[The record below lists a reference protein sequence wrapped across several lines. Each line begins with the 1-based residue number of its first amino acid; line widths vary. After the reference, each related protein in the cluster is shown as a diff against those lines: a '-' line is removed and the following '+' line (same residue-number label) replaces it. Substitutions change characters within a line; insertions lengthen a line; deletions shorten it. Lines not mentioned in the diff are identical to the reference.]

1 MNESY
6 CYISAL
12 SITEHS
18 KSSCLAQF
26 FPVSCANVLLNKQG
40 FVSRSLI
47 EVILL
52 MISFKAVGF
61 FTDSSTAKAPAFLFR
76 GE

>member
-1 MNESY
+1 
-6 CYISAL
+6 
-12 SITEHS
+12 
-18 KSSCLAQF
+18 
-26 FPVSCANVLLNKQG
+26 LNKQG

-61 FTDSSTAKAPAFLFR
+61 FADSSAAKAPAFLFR

>member
-1 MNESY
+1 MSY
-6 CYISAL
+6 VVLLFYIISD
-12 SITEHS
+12 S

-26 FPVSCANVLLNKQG
+26 LPVSCANVLLNKEG

-61 FTDSSTAKAPAFLFR
+61 FTDSSAANAPAFLFR